1 MRSPLRLFVLIFLLT
16 GCVDRLDVVQA
27 DQQEGILV
35 VDGLITDAPGPYKV
49 KLFRVSASDAI
60 LNNFEFIQARQ
71 VTIFD
76 DAGTS
81 EVLTRDEKGIYETDP
96 NGIRGEVGRKYSIR
110 IEMLDGL
117 IFESEP
123 DEMMPVGSVDSL
135 YYTWESFV
143 PLSGPTEYGFRVFL
157 NATSQEQPRLRWRFT
172 GTYEIES
179 FPEFRKLNDA
189 NCATGPPIPP
199 PEPPPCSGWR
209 YIRNS
214 LNNPFAGGTLE
225 QFSEE
230 CTCCICWIPDSGNG
244 PHLSEDVFQSDNT
257 YTEIEVGY
265 VPFSEWTFGRGKYMV
280 KAEQMSLSNT
290 AFQFWKVFKD
300 QKQGA
305 TSLFQPA
312 FGKSRTN
319 LYSTNSDEPVMGIFY
334 ASAVR
339 SKVMFLT
346 ASDAPIKVPPYD
358 FEPLSSNCV
367 LWTDCRT
374 LSAFPNGSNTPPPE
388 WQ

>member
-1 MRSPLRLFVLIFLLT
+1 MSSPIKLFLLIFLLT
-16 GCVDRLDVVQA
+16 GCVDRLDIPQI
-27 DQQEGILV
+27 DQEEGILV
-35 VDGLITDAPGPYKV
+35 VDGQITDAPGPYKI
-49 KLFRVSASDAI
+49 KLFRVAASDAI
-60 LNNFEFIQARQ
+60 LNNIEFISAKQ

-76 DAGTS
+76 DEGTS
-81 EVLTRDEKGIYETDP
+81 EVLKRAETGIYETDP

-110 IEMLDGL
+110 VEMLDGL

-123 DEMMPVGSVDSL
+123 DEMMPVGKVDSL

-143 PLSGPTEYGFRVFL
+143 PLSGPTENGFRVFL
-157 NATSQEQPRLRWRFT
+157 NATSQEQPMLRWRFT

-179 FPEFRKLNDA
+179 FPQFRKVNNA
-189 NCATGPPIPP
+189 NCGFNPPP

-209 YIRNS
+209 FIRNS
-214 LNNPFAGGTLE
+214 FGNPFAGGTLE

-230 CTCCICWIPDSGNG
+230 CTCCQCWIPDSEKS
-244 PHLSEDVFQSDNT
+244 PHLSEDVLQTDGTFKQ
-257 YTEIEVGY
+257 IEVGY
-265 VPFSEWTFGRGKYMV
+265 VPFNAWTFGRGKYMV
-280 KAEQMSLSNT
+280 KVEQMSLSQT

-312 FGKSRTN
+312 FGRARTN

-334 ASAVR
+334 ASAIK
-339 SKVMFLT
+339 SKVIFLR

-358 FEPLSSNCV
+358 IEPQSGNCV
-367 LWTDCRT
+367 LWSDCRT
-374 LSAFPNGSNTPPPE
+374 LSAFPNGSITPPSE
-388 WQ
+388 WE